1 MSDCLFCR
9 IIAGEI
15 PVKPVYEDQSCLVI
29 KDINPQAP
37 LHVLVIPKTHIASLN
52 DLAPEH
58 DALVGS
64 MFRRAAAIA
73 KERGYAERGFRTV
86 FNTNREA
93 GQASST
99 STFICSQDDRW
110 PGLRASA
117 TSNLCARIACA
128 RRLPQVH

>member
-9 IIAGEI
+9 ILAGEI
-15 PVKPVYEDQSCLVI
+15 PVKPVYEDDQLIVI

-37 LHVLVIPKTHIASLN
+37 LHVLVIPKAHIASLN

-58 DALVGS
+58 DALVGT

-73 KERGYAERGFRTV
+73 KENGYADRGFRTV

-93 GQASST
+93 GQSVFHIHLHLLAG
-99 STFICSQDDRW
+99 RALGW
-110 PGLRASA
+110 PPG
-117 TSNLCARIACA
+117 
-128 RRLPQVH
+128 